1 MNYTDRGVPYTRII
15 EHKHFEM
22 FGQQL
27 LDCPKTVVS
36 KEYSTEWKPG
46 MEPYYPVND
55 TLNNDLA
62 DKYRALAAHEKI
74 SSLEVDW
81 LNTNIMIWLLL

>member
-1 MNYTDRGVPYTRII
+1 METRY
-15 EHKHFEM
+15 
-22 FGQQL
+22 GAL
-27 LDCPKTVVS
+27 LS
-36 KEYSTEWKPG
+36 G
-46 MEPYYPVND
+46 ND

-81 LNTNIMIWLLL
+81 LNINIMIWLLL

>member
-1 MNYTDRGVPYTRII
+1 
-15 EHKHFEM
+15 
-22 FGQQL
+22 
-27 LDCPKTVVS
+27 
-36 KEYSTEWKPG
+36 

-81 LNTNIMIWLLL
+81 LNINIMIWLLL